1 MLKYERAILNFTVE
15 YNNVKENLGGKAFED
30 YFAIWW
36 EK

>member
-1 MLKYERAILNFTVE
+1 MLKYGRAILNFTVE
-15 YNNVKENLGGKAFED
+15 NDIVKENLGGKAFED